1 MSLLPTLLG
10 LERVSCVAVYAGSEH
25 SERRSYGFGTTWG
38 WVINDRI
45 HFTHPA
51 AFVPFLTSL
60 VRCSHRSR
68 IRRELFI
75 EEIQAAAGEGGSP
88 SARLGKSGGEGDNSC
103 DGTESD
109 STAEGRPSGS
119 EERKRF
125 LESPSL
131 SHRDEEGEV
140 EFPSASGTSRPRGG
154 IIDSLFGIPES
165 VSATAT
171 APPCRNPKDSSLR
184 KKKAANLNNIIH
196 RLEKAANRDEP
207 HEWEFWGAAM
217 LLSFY
222 SHFVPH
228 WANPAKPGAHTTPVN
243 PRGFDSLFRSGLS
256 ETRTRKGNKFLVC
269 LFVKHLTA
277 LLATGLWHHWLMVKT
292 QNWKAQERERS
303 HEIFSRL
310 ATVTKKQKQIH
321 TMISQCLYF

>member
-1 MSLLPTLLG
+1 MNYL
-10 LERVSCVAVYAGSEH
+10 
-25 SERRSYGFGTTWG
+25 
-38 WVINDRI
+38 
-45 HFTHPA
+45 FTHPA

-165 VSATAT
+165 VSATAA

-269 LFVKHLTA
+269 LFCEA
-277 LLATGLWHHWLMVKT
+277 LNGPAGHRAVTPLANGEDTKLKSTGEGAFPRNILKT
-292 QNWKAQERERS
+292 GDS
-303 HEIFSRL
+303 HKKTKTNTHYDITVSLFLIETFSPQ
-310 ATVTKKQKQIH
+310 AE
-321 TMISQCLYF
+321 